1 VYVDN
6 IIIIESNEE
15 NIREIKRQLKD
26 KFNIKNL
33 GYLKYFL
40 GTEITYSNGGVI
52 SFTKKI
58 CVRPIK
64 KTNKRGCKLVYTIIN
79 SKYKL
84 NSKNGEPLEDIN

>member
-1 VYVDN
+1 VYGDN
-6 IIIIESNEE
+6 IIITKSNEE

-40 GTEITYSNGGVI
+40 GTEITYSNERVI

-58 CVRPIK
+58 CVRLIRR
-64 KTNKRGCKLVYTIIN
+64 NR
-79 SKYKL
+79 
-84 NSKNGEPLEDIN
+84 